1 MKVKYKGRAQSLNT
15 NNTYTVLDR
24 CGYTDRYKI
33 RNDYGRA
40 EWYAASKF
48 VEVKDK
54 VDASTAIN
62 SDLVNKIQREL
73 KETEERLGVLR
84 KELENAKN
92 PPSKNLLERA
102 TRKLGS
108 NWREDVYNAL
118 SDLSQAFDN
127 TDEFNEGITLDITR
141 EGDGIELDY
150 DYYWDLT
157 YRNGCPILL
166 ILDK

>member
-1 MKVKYKGRAQSLNT
+1 MKVKYKGSAQSLNT
-15 NNTYTVLDR
+15 DDTYIVFDR
-24 CGYTDRYKI
+24 CGYENLYKI
-33 RNDYGRA
+33 LNDYGRA
-40 EWYAASKF
+40 EWYAISEF
-48 VEVKDK
+48 VEVKEK
-54 VDASTAIN
+54 VNTSTAIN

-108 NWREDVYNAL
+108 DWREDVYNAL
-118 SDLSQAFDN
+118 DDLTEAFAD
-127 TDEFNEGITLDITR
+127 TKEFNKDIVLDITR
-141 EGDGIELDY
+141 EGDGIELDHDY
-150 DYYWDLT
+150 DWNIT
-157 YRNGCPILL
+157 YREGRPVLL